1 MDIKIKQTSFQKC
14 PLLFADHLHTYIYI
28 IKDAVP
34 TLLFHYAASFSLK
47 CNCKHGKHWIL
58 LFHPLENPL
67 PLLGQTPSKESEG
80 PFCLRDHRAKPPGTP
95 QRLECSSKQFWKKK
109 NPPCIR
115 EKSAFFGLVWRSV
128 WPSYHDQ
135 ESHDSR
141 VVWGGAWAEH
151 CRNKQV
157 VMHLINRGRCFKDAV
172 PTLLFH
178 YAASFSLKCNCK
190 HGKHWILLFH
200 PLENPPPLTGPN
212 PK

>member
-1 MDIKIKQTSFQKC
+1 MSVAFCRSSPYKYI
-14 PLLFADHLHTYIYI
+14 YIYI

-109 NPPCIR
+109 NPHAYVKKARFLGSFDAP
-115 EKSAFFGLVWRSV
+115 FG
-128 WPSYHDQ
+128 
-135 ESHDSR
+135 
-141 VVWGGAWAEH
+141 
-151 CRNKQV
+151 
-157 VMHLINRGRCFKDAV
+157 
-172 PTLLFH
+172 
-178 YAASFSLKCNCK
+178 
-190 HGKHWILLFH
+190 
-200 PLENPPPLTGPN
+200 PLTTIRSSTTPGWCGGELEQN
-212 PK
+212 TAGTNKLSCIL